1 MIEIVDMS
9 VGVSAS
15 AQTVAG
21 AELSATAAPFTPRFS
36 ILTEEQ
42 KTLMKRNLLCVSIF
56 QMPGLDEFPELH
68 VASVDSP
75 SGVEKLVVL
84 SDASNLEVLEEEL
97 KGAL

>member
-1 MIEIVDMS
+1 MV
-9 VGVSAS
+9 V
-15 AQTVAG
+15 
-21 AELSATAAPFTPRFS
+21 AELSAAAAPFTPRFS
-36 ILTEEQ
+36 KLTEEQ

>member
-1 MIEIVDMS
+1 
-9 VGVSAS
+9 
-15 AQTVAG
+15 
-21 AELSATAAPFTPRFS
+21 
-36 ILTEEQ
+36 
-42 KTLMKRNLLCVSIF
+42 MKRNLLCVSIF